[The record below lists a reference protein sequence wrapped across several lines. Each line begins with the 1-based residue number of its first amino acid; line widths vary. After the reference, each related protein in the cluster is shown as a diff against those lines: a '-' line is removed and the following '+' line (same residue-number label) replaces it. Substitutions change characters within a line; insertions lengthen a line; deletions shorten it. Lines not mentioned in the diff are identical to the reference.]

1 MPLVETEKDL
11 SEEEFLACPQFHAL
25 FAEGEVRMHGLYKR
39 EKDQLKKDRRAG
51 TQGETGT
58 VASVRTN
65 YKTICI
71 FQKRVDLC
79 LLQRHRDYGIVNR
92 VLLPFLVGVG
102 TGDPGWHLVYQ
113 MEAERD
119 GRAKTA
125 NSAKS
130 F

>member
-1 MPLVETEKDL
+1 MDLLPVTE
-11 SEEEFLACPQFHAL
+11 
-25 FAEGEVRMHGLYKR
+25 
-39 EKDQLKKDRRAG
+39 
-51 TQGETGT
+51 
-58 VASVRTN
+58 
-65 YKTICI
+65 
-71 FQKRVDLC
+71 
-79 LLQRHRDYGIVNR
+79 HRDHGSCES